1 MQKTIRT
8 YLMLVLVM
16 ALFLT
21 VTGLSVAQD
30 EKVVTVG
37 LAAEPG
43 QIDPRNYTFTPSTFA
58 VAYQIW
64 EPLVYHDTTI
74 DELIPGL
81 AESWEI
87 LDEDSYQFNLRQGVT
102 WHDGEPFNADDVVW
116 SLTRTANR
124 IAEYALDPAM
134 PVEVIDDYTVIV
146 NTDGPQ
152 GPFLKQNLA
161 LNIRILP
168 EHILEPFYAEARAAE
183 YEPTTD
189 ADGNEVSAE
198 QVRDDTLFSIDRGDD
213 WSEPEYVGTGPF
225 KFGSWERGT
234 EIVLEANE
242 DYWGGAPNADKV
254 VFRWVEED
262 TSRVIGLEAGDF
274 DLILG
279 VPENDVERLQ
289 GMGDIEVL
297 ISPGLNYHMLT
308 MNQSVPALSDVR
320 VRQAIA
326 YAIDKDEI
334 TSLYGDLATRDCAPL
349 SVNSGFYNTEVNC
362 YDHDPDRAR
371 ELLEEVGW
379 DSSQTLQLKIISDMS
394 DEALLIQQ
402 YLGDVGINIEIQ
414 EVDAGS
420 YYSEVRGGESE
431 LAMYDW
437 GNVVDPDHMYWVYT
451 STILGGRVFSYNNPA
466 VDELLLQGQQTADVA
481 QRRELYNE
489 AQRIIVN
496 EDTVGVNIYS
506 SAELRA
512 YRSDRL
518 TGMEPMPRPTDVFY
532 WLRSVDVAG

>member
-1 MQKTIRT
+1 
-8 YLMLVLVM
+8 
-16 ALFLT
+16 
-21 VTGLSVAQD
+21 
-30 EKVVTVG
+30 
-37 LAAEPG
+37 
-43 QIDPRNYTFTPSTFA
+43 
-58 VAYQIW
+58 
-64 EPLVYHDTTI
+64 
-74 DELIPGL
+74 
-81 AESWEI
+81 
-87 LDEDSYQFNLRQGVT
+87 
-102 WHDGEPFNADDVVW
+102 
-116 SLTRTANR
+116 
-124 IAEYALDPAM
+124 
-134 PVEVIDDYTVIV
+134 
-146 NTDGPQ
+146 
-152 GPFLKQNLA
+152 
-161 LNIRILP
+161 
-168 EHILEPFYAEARAAE
+168 
-183 YEPTTD
+183 
-189 ADGNEVSAE
+189 
-198 QVRDDTLFSIDRGDD
+198 
-213 WSEPEYVGTGPF
+213 
-225 KFGSWERGT
+225 
-234 EIVLEANE
+234 
-242 DYWGGAPNADKV
+242 
-254 VFRWVEED
+254 
-262 TSRVIGLEAGDF
+262 
-274 DLILG
+274 
-279 VPENDVERLQ
+279 
-289 GMGDIEVL
+289 
-297 ISPGLNYHMLT
+297 
-308 MNQSVPALSDVR
+308 
-320 VRQAIA
+320 
-326 YAIDKDEI
+326 
-334 TSLYGDLATRDCAPL
+334 
-349 SVNSGFYNTEVNC
+349 VNSGFYNTEVNC

-379 DSSQTLQLKIISDMS
+379 DSSQTLQLKIISNMS

>member
-16 ALFLT
+16 TLFLT

-168 EHILEPFYAEARAAE
+168 EHILEPFYTEARAAE